1 MSESKCAIKS
11 CSKEVKE
18 GKVTYFSQRNEI
30 LVFCSIECKEAMQK
44 ADSFK

>member
-1 MSESKCAIKS
+1 MINTKCSIKS

-18 GKVTYFSQRNEI
+18 GKITYFDQRNEE